1 MIKQIKNIKQEE
13 IILNDS
19 GQSILEFILLL
30 TIVLSLSIVM
40 SGGLNGQIAKR
51 WRSLVYLI
59 SLPSDTNIEV
69 R

>member
-1 MIKQIKNIKQEE
+1 MMKQIKNLKAEE
-13 IILNDS
+13 IVLNDS

-51 WRSLVYLI
+51 WKSLVYLI
-59 SLPSDTNIEV
+59 SLPSETNIEV

>member
-1 MIKQIKNIKQEE
+1 MKESKIVNAEE

-30 TIVLSLSIVM
+30 TIVLSLSIM
-40 SGGLNGQIAKR
+40 LSGGLNGQIAKR
-51 WRSLVYLI
+51 WKILVSLI
-59 SLPSDTNIEV
+59 SGPTETIIEV

>member
-1 MIKQIKNIKQEE
+1 MKTEE
-13 IILNDS
+13 IDLNDS

-51 WRSLVYLI
+51 WKSLVYLI
-59 SLPSDTNIEV
+59 SLPSETNIEV

>member
-1 MIKQIKNIKQEE
+1 MKTEE
-13 IILNDS
+13 IIHNQS

-30 TIVLSLSIVM
+30 TIVLGLSIGL

-51 WRSLVYLI
+51 WKALI
-59 SLPSDTNIEV
+59 YIISSPSDTNIEV